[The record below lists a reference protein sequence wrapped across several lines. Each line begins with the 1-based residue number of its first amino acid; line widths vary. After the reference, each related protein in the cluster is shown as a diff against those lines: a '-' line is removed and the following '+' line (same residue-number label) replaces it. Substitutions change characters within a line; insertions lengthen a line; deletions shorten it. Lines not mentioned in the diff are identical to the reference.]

1 MTHVGVKRLRAGQR
15 EENAAHYREGDDRV
29 RGDETGRLDRTER
42 FQDFRRGPDVDESQQ
57 TDDDEPDDHHR
68 PEQPADTR
76 SPAPLNHEQA
86 DEDGERERQDE
97 FVECRRHQLEALH
110 GRKHRNCRGDD
121 AVAVEQRRTDDAE
134 QDQNRNSGAVGYA
147 FRRHQGQQ
155 RQNAAFAIVV
165 GTQNEDDVFER
176 DHRHQRP
183 EDQRHHPQDIG
194 GNRRGMAGGIQGDGK
209 GVERARADIA
219 EHDAKRG
226 EREEPAA
233 PFMGKLAGARPL
245 GG

>member
-1 MTHVGVKRLRAGQR
+1 M
-15 EENAAHYREGDDRV
+15 
-29 RGDETGRLDRTER
+29 
-42 FQDFRRGPDVDESQQ
+42 P
-57 TDDDEPDDHHR
+57 P
-68 PEQPADTR
+68 
-76 SPAPLNHEQA
+76 SPSLSA
-86 DEDGERERQDE
+86 
-97 FVECRRHQLEALH
+97 
-110 GRKHRNCRGDD
+110 
-121 AVAVEQRRTDDAE
+121 RRTKTTYLSE
-134 QDQNRNSGAVGYA
+134 TI
-147 FRRHQGQQ
+147 
-155 RQNAAFAIVV
+155 AISA
-165 GTQNEDDVFER
+165 
-176 DHRHQRP
+176 RP

>member
-1 MTHVGVKRLRAGQR
+1 MA
-15 EENAAHYREGDDRV
+15 ES
-29 RGDETGRLDRTER
+29 TE
-42 FQDFRRGPDVDESQQ
+42 
-57 TDDDEPDDHHR
+57 
-68 PEQPADTR
+68 
-76 SPAPLNHEQA
+76 
-86 DEDGERERQDE
+86 
-97 FVECRRHQLEALH
+97 
-110 GRKHRNCRGDD
+110 GDD
-121 AVAVEQRRTDDAE
+121 AVAVEQRRADDAE
-134 QDQNRNSGAVGYA
+134 QDQKRNSGAVGYA

-165 GTQNEDDVFER
+165 GTQNEHDVFER

>member
-1 MTHVGVKRLRAGQR
+1 MR
-15 EENAAHYREGDDRV
+15 
-29 RGDETGRLDRTER
+29 
-42 FQDFRRGPDVDESQQ
+42 
-57 TDDDEPDDHHR
+57 
-68 PEQPADTR
+68 
-76 SPAPLNHEQA
+76 
-86 DEDGERERQDE
+86 
-97 FVECRRHQLEALH
+97 
-110 GRKHRNCRGDD
+110 
-121 AVAVEQRRTDDAE
+121 
-134 QDQNRNSGAVGYA
+134 GAVGYA

-183 EDQRHHPQDIG
+183 EDQRHHPQDVG

-233 PFMGKLAGARPL
+233 PFMGKLAGALDRSAASGLCHGAANGSIHEVSFRGRRNGPGGVGLGALQDSGYRPAQASWPVKERFPFVTCP
-245 GG
+245 